1 MSIIKIVIP
10 EESANELANRVIKNS
25 HATLDGT
32 AEAHGFSITTSLSA
46 AGTSAKVVFLD
57 PPLRRMRF
65 ENLEI
70 SGSVKITWLKFSPA
84 SFLGGVISNVAAGI
98 KAANLP
104 NIVMNATQ
112 LVSLPYQFQ
121 KTIDC
126 QPTGSVTPTE
136 VGVMADVALPF
147 VNVTLPPVGTAL
159 ETNLQNAILTELKKI
174 SITMP
179 GMPMKITIP
188 DDAQKKIAANAV
200 EAWRLAWTEL
210 TPRLNLALQELFKRL
225 QIIQNPLALFLVSM
239 PAALVL
245 GKSAPA
251 IQPITLTAPG
261 KETLTWV
268 TKSNISEV
276 KATVKTVTVDIANHE
291 LTVSL
296 TLG

>member
-1 MSIIKIVIP
+1 
-10 EESANELANRVIKNS
+10 
-25 HATLDGT
+25 
-32 AEAHGFSITTSLSA
+32 
-46 AGTSAKVVFLD
+46 
-57 PPLRRMRF
+57 MRF
-65 ENLEI
+65 ENLDI
-70 SGSVKITWLKFSPA
+70 SGSVKLTWLKFHPA

-98 KAANLP
+98 KAAALP
-104 NIVMNATQ
+104 DIVMNATQ

-121 KTIDC
+121 KTVDC
-126 QPTGSVTPTE
+126 QPLGSVTPTE

-159 ETNLQNAILTELKKI
+159 ETNLQNAILAALKPV

-200 EAWRLAWTEL
+200 EAWRLAWAEL

-225 QIIQNPLALFLVSM
+225 QIIQNPLALLMFSM
-239 PAALVL
+239 PAAMTL
-245 GKSAPA
+245 GKPAAA

-261 KETLTWV
+261 RETLTWQ
-268 TKSNISEV
+268 TKSGISEV
-276 KATVKTVTVDIANHE
+276 KSAVKAVMVDIANHE
-291 LTVSL
+291 LTATL